1 MKGKLH
7 ILIVVVLFAVSNLY
21 VVHAQYF
28 GRNKPSYKV
37 FDYKVFQ
44 TPHFEIYH
52 YWNHDTLL
60 LKLARA
66 SETWYNRHQYML
78 HDTLKFKNPLIVYE
92 NHADFQQT
100 DAIMGEISVG
110 TGGVTEAMKNRVV
123 IPIQDSWAQTNHVL
137 GHELVH
143 AFQYNIVI
151 NGDSS
156 SIGNLRNLPL
166 WMVEGM
172 AEYMSIGSIDSHTA
186 MWMRDAVINKDF
198 PTLEM
203 LSVDYRY
210 FPYRYGQ
217 AFWAFTTRLYG
228 DSIVRPLFKLTSLY
242 GYEEAFEKLLG
253 YDVKTYSNLWKTAN
267 IDYYRKWIKETDTV
281 DRVVGRKILSTENA
295 GRMNLAPTISPN
307 GKYVAFLSEKDIFS
321 IDLFLADAYSG
332 NVLKNLAN
340 TERNPQ
346 IDDFSFVESAGT
358 WSPDN
363 RFLAFVIV
371 SKGKNKLLVI
381 DVEKPKKQ
389 KEYEIPGVPAL
400 SNPAWSPN
408 GDKVVIS
415 GQVGGVTSLYLF
427 EISTGKFEK
436 LTTDPYAHLQP
447 SWSTDG
453 TQIVFTTDKPLNT
466 SDSINR
472 EGYRLGVFS
481 LINRTSKYYDIFGG
495 AENLNPVFS
504 SDNKSIFFLSNSD
517 GFRNI
522 YQFKIDSNKVVRLTN
537 LITGVSGITPF
548 SPAMSVARDSNLLV
562 YSHYFKGNYTIY
574 RAGIEEF
581 KQVEVN
587 PNVIDMRAAMLPP
600 GTVVGD
606 NVIDKSLQNN
616 IITEVPADSMKQIP
630 YKAKF
635 KLDYIGNTGVGVAT
649 SRYGTGIAGSVDFL
663 FSDIVGNNTLYSS
676 LSLNGEI
683 YDFGGMLAYINSKNR
698 IDWGVSVSHVPYRF
712 GRMSQGYDTVEFKRN
727 VSTVVVDYYRLF
739 QEQVSL
745 FASYPFSSTQRFEI
759 STSLSQ
765 YSYRLDRYTYFY
777 DLGTYNSLGM
787 KRDKDLPT
795 PSGFTIEQL
804 EAAYVIDNS
813 YFGIASPLRGY
824 RSRFSV
830 ERYFGGVDMFTLQL
844 DYRKYFYMR
853 PFCLA
858 FRGMHYGRYGKG
870 SENTVMSPLFLGYP
884 WYVRGYDNSY
894 FYSNSSGVSIDQ
906 LQGSRMIV
914 SNIELRVPF
923 TGPDKVSLIG
933 SKMFYTELAIF
944 LDGGLAWTASNNP
957 TWSVNYNAAKEDL
970 TKRLPVFSAGLSFRV
985 NLFGAMILEPF
996 YAFPL
1001 GQGKNAR
1008 AFGLN
1013 FFPGW

>member
-1 MKGKLH
+1 MRGF
-7 ILIVVVLFAVSNLY
+7 LITACLLFIFIQTGNS
-21 VVHAQYF
+21 QYF

-37 FDYKVFQ
+37 FDYKVYQ
-44 TPHFEIYH
+44 TPHFDIYH
-52 YWNHDTLL
+52 YWKHDTLL
-60 LKLARA
+60 FNLAQA
-66 SETWYNRHQYML
+66 SETWYKRHQFML
-78 HDTLKFKNPLIVYE
+78 HDTIKFKNPLIIYE

-100 DAIMGEISVG
+100 DAIMGEISIG

-123 IPIQDSWAQTNHVL
+123 IPVQETWAQTNHVL

-156 SIGNLRNLPL
+156 SLNNLRNLPL

-186 MWMRDAVINKDF
+186 MWLRDAVMNKDF
-198 PTLEM
+198 PTLET
-203 LSVDYRY
+203 LSSDYRY

-228 DSIVRPLFKLTSLY
+228 DTIVRPLFKLTSLT
-242 GYEEAFEKLLG
+242 GYEYAIEKLLG
-253 YDVKTYSNLWKTAN
+253 YDEKSFSNLWKSTT

-281 DRVVGRKILSTENA
+281 DRVVGQKLLSEENS

-307 GKYVAFLSEKDIFS
+307 GKYIAFLSEKDVFS
-321 IDLFLADAYSG
+321 IDLFLADAKTG
-332 NVLKNLAN
+332 KILANLAN

-363 RFLAFVIV
+363 RYLAFVIV
-371 SKGKNKLLVI
+371 SRGKNKLLVI
-381 DVEKPKKQ
+381 DVTKPKKQ
-389 KEYEIPGVPAL
+389 KEYEIPGVPTL
-400 SNPAWSPN
+400 SNPAWSPKEN
-408 GDKVVIS
+408 KVVVS

-427 EISTGKFEK
+427 DIKEGTFEK

-447 SWSTDG
+447 SWSADG
-453 TQIVFTTDKPLNT
+453 EKIVFATDKPFNET
-466 SDSINR
+466 DSTLHI
-472 EGYRLGVFS
+472 GYNLGIYS
-481 LINRTSKYYDIFGG
+481 LTNKKSEYYNLFPQ
-495 AENLNPVFS
+495 AENLNPAFAP
-504 SDNKSIFFLSNSD
+504 DGKSVFFLSNSD
-517 GFRNI
+517 GFRNL
-522 YQFKIDSNKVVRLTN
+522 YRFYPDSNSVFRLTKI
-537 LITGVSGITPF
+537 LTGISGITPY
-548 SPAMSVARDSNLLV
+548 SPAMSIARDTNMLV
-562 YSHYFKGNYTIY
+562 YSHFFKGIYTVY
-574 RAGIEEF
+574 RAGFEAF
-581 KQVEVN
+581 TPVKVD
-587 PNVIDMRAAMLPP
+587 PNVVDMSPAMLPP
-600 GTVVGD
+600 GTKVGS
-606 NVIDKSLQNN
+606 NIIDKSLQSKDLSPMP
-616 IITEVPADSMKQIP
+616 VDSMKQVP

-635 KLDYIGNTGVGVAT
+635 KLDYIGNTGVGMAT

-698 IDWGVSVSHVPYRF
+698 IDWGVSISHVPYRF
-712 GRMSQGYDTVEFKRN
+712 GRMSLGSDTAVYHTLT
-727 VSTVVVDYYRLF
+727 STVVVDYYRLF
-739 QEQVSL
+739 QEQASL
-745 FASYPFSSTQRFEI
+745 FASYPFSSTQRFEL
-759 STSLSQ
+759 STSLSH

-777 DLGTYNSLGM
+777 EYGTYNSLGM
-787 KRDKDLPT
+787 KRERDMPT
-795 PSGFTIEQL
+795 PPGFSIQQV
-804 EAAYVIDNS
+804 EAAYIIDNS
-813 YFGIASPLRGY
+813 FFGIASPLRGY
-824 RSRFSV
+824 RARFSV
-830 ERYFGGVDMFTLQL
+830 EKYIGDVDMFTLQL

-858 FRGMHYGRYGKG
+858 IRAMHYGRYGKG

-914 SNIELRVPF
+914 SNVELRVPF
-923 TGPDKVSLIG
+923 TGPEKVSLIN
-933 SKMFYTELAIF
+933 SKMFYTELAVF
-944 LDGGLAWTASNNP
+944 FDGGLAWTSSANP
-957 TWSVNYNAAKEDL
+957 TWSLNYSTSKDDL
-970 TKRLPVFSAGLSFRV
+970 TKRLPVFSTGVSLRI

-1001 GQGKNAR
+1001 GQGKDSH